1 MVQSAGEAGIDHL
14 IDSYRYF
21 RRSHEQR
28 FLDSAVERIRELDA
42 RLRGT
47 RLSHHEAELLISS
60 CRNLLVTVEVAARE
74 SRDDMFSTVARQH
87 IEARRSVIP
96 PTLSEG
102 EWYENPFLARRDRDS
117 RDPDEDITPENYE
130 VL

>member
-1 MVQSAGEAGIDHL
+1 
-14 IDSYRYF
+14 
-21 RRSHEQR
+21 
-28 FLDSAVERIRELDA
+28 
-42 RLRGT
+42 
-47 RLSHHEAELLISS
+47 
-60 CRNLLVTVEVAARE
+60 
-74 SRDDMFSTVARQH
+74 MFSTVARQH